1 MKHKNSTP
9 RTLLP
14 RLMMALAASVV
25 SIGVGAAEP
34 RQFKLMVGIVVEG
47 LENQWLETLSDRMGE
62 GGFRKLTDQGVTI
75 DNIDYGTSLD
85 GAAAASLLMT
95 GAAPAINGIA
105 SAELYDPATE
115 RISSIFADQ
124 NVLGNFSTRGFSP
137 SGLHTSTL
145 SDEVRI
151 ASGGLSGVY
160 GLATRPE
167 LAIPLAGHAGNLALW
182 INPSNGQWASST
194 FYREI
199 PTAIAARNRAL
210 PLETRMDT
218 MSWTP
223 ITGSSPMPALPEH
236 LTRYPFRYVFPRGTG
251 RLEQFM
257 ATPLANR
264 EITRL
269 AQEVMQV
276 VHLGSSQD
284 GTDVLNIA
292 YSLEPFEYGQ
302 NSDNRA
308 ELIDAYLRLDK
319 DLEQLFSSIDSS
331 VGLDNTLIYLAGTPP
346 RPRTRRDDEKYN
358 IPGGEFSARR
368 AISLLNLYLI
378 ALHGNGDY
386 VDGFHNGYIYL
397 NRRLIK
403 ERGLDGAQL
412 RSQAADFLTRM
423 TGVAEAFTID
433 RIINGEAGDN
443 AAALRRNTD
452 LATAGDVLLRIAPGY
467 EITETGRQSRGPVLR
482 QVERLSA
489 TTAPAFIF
497 APGVT
502 AQRISTPVDA
512 RSIAPTVSRLLRIRS
527 PNGAALP
534 PVTLQK

>member
-1 MKHKNSTP
+1 MKLIPPAP

-25 SIGVGAAEP
+25 TIGVGATEP

-47 LENQWLETLSDRMGE
+47 LENQWLETLSEQMGQ
-62 GGFRKLTDQGVTI
+62 GGFKKLSEQGVSI
-75 DNIDYGTSLD
+75 ENIDYGTNLD
-85 GAAAASLLMT
+85 GASAASMLLT
-95 GAAPAINGIA
+95 GASPSINGIP
-105 SAELYDPATE
+105 SAEQYDAVTD
-115 RISSIFADQ
+115 RVNSIFADQ
-124 NVLGNFSTRGFSP
+124 NVMGNFSTRGYSP
-137 SGLHTSTL
+137 AALRTGTL

-151 ASGGLSGVY
+151 SSGGLSGVY
-160 GLATRPE
+160 GLAARAE

-182 INPSNGQWASST
+182 INPANGQWASST

-223 ITGSSPMPALPEH
+223 ITGSASLPTLPEH

-264 EITRL
+264 EITHL

-276 VHLGSSQD
+276 VHLGNSPD

-302 NSDNRA
+302 NTDNRA

-331 VGLDNTLIYLAGTPP
+331 VGLENTLIYLAGTPP
-346 RPRTRRDDEKYN
+346 RPRSRREDDKYN
-358 IPGGEFSARR
+358 MPAGEFSARR

-412 RSQAADFLTRM
+412 RNEAAEFLTRM

-433 RIINGEAGDN
+433 CIINGYAGDN

-452 LATAGDVLLRIAPGY
+452 PATAGDVFLRIAPGY
-467 EITETGRQSRGPVLR
+467 EITETGRQSRGPVIHLA
-482 QVERLSA
+482 ERLSA

-497 APGVT
+497 APGLP
-502 AQRISTPVDA
+502 AQKITVPVDA

-527 PNGAALP
+527 PNGASLP
-534 PVTLQK
+534 PVPLEK